1 MLDGRLANIEV
12 NCSVICPTLISD
24 SYVPHNRRPVI
35 TSWLWVNWPI
45 GGEDYGSQWST
56 NAITGTR
63 RIGICNIKRRSDLA
77 NQVHTDM
84 NCGVWSAISTSNGY
98 HLGL

>member
-12 NCSVICPTLISD
+12 NCSVICPTLISN

-35 TSWLWVNWPI
+35 TSWLWVNLHI
-45 GGEDYGSQWST
+45 GGEDYRSPWST
-56 NAITGTR
+56 NAITGTY
-63 RIGICNIKRRSDLA
+63 RIGICNINPRSDLVLR
-77 NQVHTDM
+77 VHTNM
-84 NCGVWSAISTSNGY
+84 NYGVWSAISTSNGY